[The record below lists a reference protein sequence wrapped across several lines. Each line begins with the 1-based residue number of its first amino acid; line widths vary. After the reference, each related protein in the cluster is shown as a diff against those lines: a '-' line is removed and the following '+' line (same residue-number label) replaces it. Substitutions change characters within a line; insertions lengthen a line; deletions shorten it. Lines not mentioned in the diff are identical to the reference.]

1 MIRSQQFGRL
11 NLHTFSRMGFGSWSS
26 VLLWAAA
33 AAASA
38 AIAAASSSGTAGAA
52 SEAELPDV
60 RPPQNER
67 TFQSTAINGLITTLV
82 PLMKNKDFATLLSNC
97 LPNTLDTTVYYS
109 TSAEEAGN
117 EDVQLDTFIITGV
130 LV

>member
-1 MIRSQQFGRL
+1 
-11 NLHTFSRMGFGSWSS
+11 MGFGSWS
-26 VLLWAAA
+26 VLRWAAA
-33 AAASA
+33 AAAV
-38 AIAAASSSGTAGAA
+38 AAASSSGTAGAA